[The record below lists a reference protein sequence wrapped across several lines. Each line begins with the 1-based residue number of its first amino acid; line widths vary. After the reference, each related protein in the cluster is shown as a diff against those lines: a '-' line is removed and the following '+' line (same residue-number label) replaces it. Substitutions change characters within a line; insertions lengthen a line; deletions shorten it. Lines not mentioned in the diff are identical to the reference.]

1 MSKQIE
7 NEWGLV
13 LVLGGLLIPIG
24 VPFDA
29 AAAF

>member
-7 NEWGLV
+7 NEWGVV
-13 LVLGGLLIPIG
+13 LVLGGLLIPTG

-29 AAAF
+29 PAAF

>member
-7 NEWGLV
+7 NDWGLV
-13 LVLGGLLIPIG
+13 LALGGLLIPTG
-24 VPFDA
+24 APFDA